1 MFESVLERN
10 LPARQIRGGAIL
22 AIGVHAV
29 VLIAALSFST
39 RPSRAIDKQIS
50 AIKVFTQP
58 LTLNFTEPSI
68 ADKGTSA
75 LPGRAQGHK
84 VVRSAPAETDRN
96 KKRTDQPSSSS
107 PSVGESAHGT
117 ADPGPVPE
125 GTGGGQGNGPEPGN
139 SGGRGGT
146 MMAIPF
152 GEGMKRPTPIAQPAP
167 VYTREASAVKA
178 AGVVSVRC
186 IITVEGTLKD
196 CRVVQGVPYMDAAV
210 LEALTRWKYTPVTF
224 QGRPVSVYYV
234 INIRLVAP

>member
-22 AIGVHAV
+22 AIGAHAV

-39 RPSRAIDKQIS
+39 RPSRVIDKELG
-50 AIKVFTQP
+50 P
-58 LTLNFTEPSI
+58 LKLLTEPLALNFTGPSI
-68 ADKGTSA
+68 ADKGTST
-75 LPGRAQGHK
+75 LPARAQGHK
-84 VVRSAPAETDRN
+84 VVRSAPAESDRN
-96 KKRTDQPSSSS
+96 KKRADQPSSSATS
-107 PSVGESAHGT
+107 TGESAHGT
-117 ADPGPVPE
+117 ADSGPVSD
-125 GTGGGQGNGPEPGN
+125 GTPALGNGGEPGS

-178 AGVVSVRC
+178 AGVVTARC
-186 IITVEGTLKD
+186 VITVEGTLKD
-196 CRVVQGVPYMDAAV
+196 CRVLHGVPYMDAAV
-210 LEALTRWKYTPVTF
+210 LEALARWKYTSVTF

-234 INIRLVAP
+234 INMRLVAP